1 MRLSVDAANCA
12 CYIIN
17 NTKLLWREPERAMKR
32 VIGLL
37 LLLLYLCGCAQ
48 AESAA
53 THTDP
58 AEPQTDLAEFAKP
71 VEAAVVPTVAIQTG
85 QVTPTPAATQ
95 VESTEPKSAE
105 AVPYQYGYTTCSWRP
120 ELAGNYPADED
131 CDAALLL
138 EKWMNVEGLTL
149 ADLDER
155 DCRQLILVVAQ
166 PDDGVTTRTVYFTR
180 AEDGSFQAV
189 PELDQSR
196 ALLEKTGSCTIGSG
210 TAILPRPD
218 CGPFPQHSAT
228 NCRPTV

>member
-1 MRLSVDAANCA
+1 
-12 CYIIN
+12 
-17 NTKLLWREPERAMKR
+17 MKR